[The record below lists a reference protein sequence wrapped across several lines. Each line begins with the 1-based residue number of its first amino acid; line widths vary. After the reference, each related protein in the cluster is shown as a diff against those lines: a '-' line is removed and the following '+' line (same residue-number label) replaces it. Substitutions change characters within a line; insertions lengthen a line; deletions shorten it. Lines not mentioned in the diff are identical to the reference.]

1 MASPHEGRSKKGRET
16 AANDLIVK
24 EGFLCKK
31 GGVIKSWSRRYFVL
45 NRQSLCYFKRELN
58 AAEGTDLQ
66 PMGRVFLSDVVNIET
81 DGVEKK
87 KSFVFALHTKK
98 RAVLL
103 QASNSEDKEK
113 WISAVRQAMETDN
126 KAEREDPFR
135 RTLRKLK
142 PGKYHIYC
150 FCVRLY
156 CLCVRA
162 CTCVCVCVCVCQCWD
177 CSIVHTT
184 SEVKHS
190 SEPYSGKWP
199 LYSLLWLSSAH
210 SVGAQCL

>member
-1 MASPHEGRSKKGRET
+1 MASPHEGRAKKSGET
-16 AANDLIVK
+16 AANNLIVK

-45 NRQSLCYFKRELN
+45 NRQSLCYFKRELSMS
-58 AAEGTDLQ
+58 AAEGTGLQ

-87 KSFVFALHTKK
+87 KLFVFALHTKK

-103 QASNSEDKEK
+103 QASNSEDKDK

-135 RTLRKLK
+135 RTLRRLK
-142 PGKYHIYC
+142 PGKCAVSIP
-150 FCVRLY
+150 
-156 CLCVRA
+156 
-162 CTCVCVCVCVCQCWD
+162 CVCVCVCVW
-177 CSIVHTT
+177 
-184 SEVKHS
+184 
-190 SEPYSGKWP
+190 
-199 LYSLLWLSSAH
+199 
-210 SVGAQCL
+210 